1 MRGWIYGYRTELQIL
16 IMILDKVSIP
26 NDIRSMSLA
35 ELELLCKELREEI
48 IRLTYKNGGHLGS
61 NLGSVELI
69 VAIHY
74 VFNTPIDKLVFDVG
88 HQAYAH
94 KLITGRRSL
103 METLRTSDGASG
115 FTDPEESEYDA
126 FISGHAST
134 SLSAALGIAKA
145 RNLTHD
151 KFKVVT
157 LIGDGS
163 MSGGMVYEAINNL
176 NAINDFIIILNDNQM
191 SISKTVGGM
200 RKYLTRLLSSGK
212 ILHARE
218 LFRRILNRF
227 PARVSKSIEKFI
239 KYTIYSIKGGTIFED
254 LGLQYIGPI
263 DGHNLTD
270 LIRTLENVRDYG
282 GYKPV
287 LIHTLT
293 KKGMGYSPAEDDVY
307 KLHGIRNT
315 KTCVQ
320 TFTSFFED
328 KIVEIAQKNEKVV
341 CITAAMESGCGLSK
355 FAAAFPER
363 FFDVGI
369 AEAHAVTFAAGL
381 AISGFA
387 PFVCIY
393 STFLQR
399 AFDQIYHD
407 IVLQNLPV
415 RFIIDKAGLPGADGK
430 THSGIYDIAMLS
442 MFKNFKIYAPSNTE
456 DFAHALQIAETNND
470 SPMAIRFPKCEIPLK
485 KIVYKKAAE
494 VLIIM
499 AGVFQDII
507 KRSENADVLEISQL
521 QPFDYDIILDVADSY
536 KKIIVMEEGIYGG
549 FSAQL
554 LQFLHDKGKYDVI
567 TKIQIINTPK
577 TPTIHSSRIQQ
588 YKQYLTDI

>member
-1 MRGWIYGYRTELQIL
+1 
-16 IMILDKVSIP
+16 MILDKVNIP
-26 NDIRSMSLA
+26 NDIRSMSLP

-74 VFNTPIDKLVFDVG
+74 VFNTPIDKLIFDVG

-94 KLITGRRSL
+94 KLITGRRIL

-115 FTDPEESEYDA
+115 FIDPRESEYDT

-145 RNLTHD
+145 RNLRHD
-151 KFKVVT
+151 KFKVIT

-163 MSGGMVYEAINNL
+163 MSGGMIYEAINNL
-176 NAINDFIIILNDNQM
+176 NSINDFIIILNDNQM

-218 LFRRILNRF
+218 LFRRTLNKI

-239 KYTIYSIKGGTIFED
+239 KYTIYSVKGGTIFED

-293 KKGMGYSPAEDDVY
+293 KKGMGYSPAEDDAY
-307 KLHGIRNT
+307 KLHGVRHT
-315 KTCVQ
+315 KVCTR

-328 KIVEIAQKNEKVV
+328 KIVEIAKKNEKIV

-355 FAAAFPER
+355 FAAVFPER

-442 MFKNFKIYAPSNTE
+442 MFENFKIYAPSNME
-456 DFAHALQIAETNND
+456 DFAHVLQIAETNND
-470 SPMAIRFPKCEIPLK
+470 SPIAIRFPKCEIPLE
-485 KIVYKKAAE
+485 KIVYKKTAE

-507 KRSENADVLEISQL
+507 KQPENADILEISQL
-521 QPFDYDIILDVADSY
+521 QPFDYGMVLDIADGY

-554 LQFLHDKGKYDVI
+554 LQFLHDKGKHGVI
-567 TKIQIINTPK
+567 TKIQIINIPK
-577 TPTIHSSRIQQ
+577 TPTIHSPRIQQ